1 MSLPIPWPFPTQ
13 TVDSL
18 CSRKQCKCIS
28 LLWMATDCL
37 NMHRSFCAARDS
49 RIIFATV
56 ALTFTSGKIS
66 LAPRQHRE
74 RWFTRH
80 RNSSIII
87 SCGRNGMP
95 WGLNKI
101 ASKNY
106 VTKIIF
112 LDWKNYVTKIIFLDW
127 KNSDRKF
134 ILNLVL
140 RWGGSQYRINERF
153 QIQSMF
159 WSKVYIGSVVCN
171 F

>member
-13 TVDSL
+13 TVHSL
-18 CSRKQCKCIS
+18 CSRKQCKCIY
-28 LLWMATDCL
+28 LLWMATDYL
-37 NMHRSFCAARDS
+37 NMHKSFCAAWDS

-87 SCGRNGMP
+87 SCGWNGMP

-101 ASKNY
+101 AS
-106 VTKIIF
+106 
-112 LDWKNYVTKIIFLDW
+112 KNYVTKIIFLDW

-140 RWGGSQYRINERF
+140 RWGGSHYRIKINVRF
-153 QIQSMF
+153 QIQSTHC
-159 WSKVYIGSVVCN
+159 VCRIQ
-171 F
+171 FLTVMR